1 MTGLYGTT
9 AFAVAYGNGRTD
21 TVWALD
27 LDGAEYIA
35 ANTSALYGWGGI
47 VTLEA
52 RQCHGD
58 RLVGHVT
65 TCDCGCHYVSVFDCR
80 PFGACCADAPTGEK
94 PGEGDPT

>member
-52 RQCHGD
+52 RPRCGPWTCYGCGGAGCYQC
-58 RLVGHVT
+58 
-65 TCDCGCHYVSVFDCR
+65 
-80 PFGACCADAPTGEK
+80 E
-94 PGEGDPT
+94 GEGFV